1 MKQPKLKNCAMRKKI
16 VPQEK
21 NCATKKKKMC
31 HKERKKCAAKK
42 EKTVAQR
49 KRIPPHLRVVW
60 FCKIHTADKTEN
72 KHDHHKGTIFSQT

>member
-1 MKQPKLKNCAMRKKI
+1 MKQPKLKLCHKKKT

-21 NCATKKKKMC
+21 KTVPQERKNCAT
-31 HKERKKCAAKK
+31 KK

-72 KHDHHKGTIFSQT
+72 KHDHHKSTIFSQT